1 MCTSYVYMCTRRQE
15 LLASL
20 ARGQLPYE
28 ADKVRH
34 PHMQMHTRPAAY
46 VYAHTASSICIYTYR
61 QLPYEA
67 DKVRHPHMHT
77 HTHAHTHI
85 YIYAHIMHT
94 RQAKHEAMSPAQR
107 KELATVALLMG
118 SVAGAISS
126 VKPAGEIVD
135 EMVEGAIKVMRSN
148 ATMLVSKL

>member
-1 MCTSYVYMCTRRQE
+1 
-15 LLASL
+15 
-20 ARGQLPYE
+20 
-28 ADKVRH
+28 
-34 PHMQMHTRPAAY
+34 
-46 VYAHTASSICIYTYR
+46 
-61 QLPYEA
+61 
-67 DKVRHPHMHT
+67 
-77 HTHAHTHI
+77 
-85 YIYAHIMHT
+85 MHT

-118 SVAGAISS
+118 SVAGVISS